1 MKQGWVYLFPLLL
14 FVLLFLGSGIWLN
27 DFYAISSVFWIFLVL
42 IVTFL
47 FFDGSFQE
55 KFDTFLEG
63 VSDRNILLM
72 CVIFVLS
79 GVFTSLC
86 KANGSIDYLTYL
98 LLDIIAPQYIF
109 VTVFLLSCSLSFAL
123 GTSVGTIV
131 ALAPIVFQMGLN
143 NPEALVILGGSLL
156 GGSMFGDNLS
166 LISDTT
172 IAATQ
177 TMHVSMKD
185 KLKANAIIA
194 LIAAGITCVVLL
206 TFSVEYTHS
215 TIKPEQT
222 SIWLHVP
229 YVLVVVLALLGIHVV
244 KVLILCSILA
254 FEIVFWQL
262 SDFTTATQ
270 TVFVGM
276 QSMFEIVILSLCIGG
291 LAQMISKAGGI
302 QYIIDILQ
310 KWIGNRPKR
319 APIVIATLVSAINF
333 TVANNTISLL
343 ISGPIAHN
351 ISEFYHLNKPR
362 VTSLLDIFSCIVQ
375 GLIPYGAQVLILI
388 NLFEKKISYTDLIAH
403 SYYIWLLFGVTIISL
418 FISYRKP
425 VSN

>member
-1 MKQGWVYLFPLLL
+1 
-14 FVLLFLGSGIWLN
+14 
-27 DFYAISSVFWIFLVL
+27 
-42 IVTFL
+42 
-47 FFDGSFQE
+47 
-55 KFDTFLEG
+55 
-63 VSDRNILLM
+63 
-72 CVIFVLS
+72 
-79 GVFTSLC
+79 
-86 KANGSIDYLTYL
+86 TYL

-222 SIWLHVP
+222 SIWLLVP

-270 TVFVGM
+270 TV
-276 QSMFEIVILSLCIGG
+276 
-291 LAQMISKAGGI
+291 
-302 QYIIDILQ
+302 
-310 KWIGNRPKR
+310 
-319 APIVIATLVSAINF
+319 
-333 TVANNTISLL
+333 
-343 ISGPIAHN
+343 
-351 ISEFYHLNKPR
+351 
-362 VTSLLDIFSCIVQ
+362 
-375 GLIPYGAQVLILI
+375 
-388 NLFEKKISYTDLIAH
+388 
-403 SYYIWLLFGVTIISL
+403 
-418 FISYRKP
+418 
-425 VSN
+425 